1 MKQILIQILS
11 TLVGSENKIKV
22 KKPNINF
29 KEGFRRIVLVSIL
42 IWLFFDILDIFQSQ
56 TRDMGDIFTNVLG
69 ALICYFSYLLCIKI
83 LSWIFAGFKGD
94 VQPENQEKSS
104 FDIIKEMHKIDS
116 EANKEN

>member
-42 IWLFFDILDIFQSQ
+42 VWLFFDILDIFQKQ
-56 TRDMGDIFTNVLG
+56 TRDMGEIFIDALG
-69 ALICYFSYLLCIKI
+69 ALVCYFLYLLCIKI
-83 LSWIFAGFKGD
+83 LSWVIAGFKGD
-94 VQPENQEKSS
+94 SQPESQEKSS
-104 FDIIKEMHKIDS
+104 FDIMKEMHKQDINPPL
-116 EANKEN
+116 E